1 MKNAIENKSKLYIA
15 LITTLISLII
25 LVTGTYAW
33 FTLSLSGKVQE
44 MELKVTAGDSL
55 FIDTVYHA
63 TVDDFHGNNFVSTTA
78 IESQIATTYSKSGL
92 TLGGI
97 AMTPVTSASGK
108 TFFNEEGN
116 SITASALHYLQF
128 DLYFIGTK
136 DMGVYLAG
144 DSTAGDDGTL
154 VRSKDSANS
163 DPQKAID
170 KCVRI
175 SFDDTTLN
183 QNAKIYEP
191 NKNSTTTTLPAF
203 TGVAAGTAQST
214 FDVLGSGLSGSE
226 KLFDLTA
233 NTTKKIR
240 VTIWIEGQDR
250 ECVDSVK
257 LAVFLTRLRFIGV

>member
-1 MKNAIENKSKLYIA
+1 MKVQIENKSKLYIA

-55 FIDTVYHA
+55 FVDTVYHA

-97 AMTPVTSASGK
+97 SMTPVTSGNGK
-108 TFFNEEGN
+108 AFYNEEGN

-136 DMGVYLAG
+136 DMGVYLGG

-163 DPQKAID
+163 DSQKAID

-175 SFDDTTLN
+175 SFEDTTLN
-183 QNAKIYEP
+183 QDAKIYEP
-191 NKNSTTTTLPAF
+191 NKNSTTTTLQAI
-203 TGVAAGTAQST
+203 AGGGNQRT
-214 FDVLGSGLSGSE
+214 FETLGSGSGGT

-240 VTIWIEGQDR
+240 VTIWLEGQDAQ
-250 ECVDSVK
+250 CVDSVK
-257 LAVFLTRLRFIGV
+257 LAVFLARLRFIGV